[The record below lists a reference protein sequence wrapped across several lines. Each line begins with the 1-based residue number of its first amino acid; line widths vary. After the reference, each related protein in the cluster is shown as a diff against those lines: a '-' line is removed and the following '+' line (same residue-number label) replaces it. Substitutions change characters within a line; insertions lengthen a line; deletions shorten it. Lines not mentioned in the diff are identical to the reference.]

1 MSAFSDFGVT
11 PEIVQAIEEMD
22 WLLPTDV
29 QSEAIPLILGGG
41 DVLIAAETGSGKTGA
56 FCLPILQIV
65 QETLVNQMEGKSIHT
80 PQKCTLNFWDREE
93 NMAISRDGLVCQ
105 SRDKNWQGCRSTWGV
120 VEEDRYYYEATITD
134 EGLCRIGWST
144 LEGRLELGKD
154 DMGYGFGGTG
164 KKSFNSQFDDYGEK
178 FGKND
183 TLGCYLDL
191 CSKEISYSKNGK
203 DLGIAFRIDK
213 DLIGSPFFP
222 ACTIKNAEL
231 TFNFG
236 DKEFK
241 SDLAEGY
248 KGVSKSKHV
257 SSQFTEFSQKSE
269 KPKTKRRSPLC
280 LILEPS
286 RELAH
291 QTIDQIMLFKRYL
304 SNPEVKELAIVGGD
318 SAKVQMEKLGQ
329 GVDIVC
335 GTPGRL
341 DDLISTGV
349 LSLEQIKFLV
359 LDEADGLLSQG
370 HGEVIDKIHNMV
382 PKVLSSLY
390 IESLSGFYLRRGIR
404 PKAYDFK

>member
-29 QSEAIPLILGGG
+29 QAEAIPLILGGG

-65 QETLVNQMEGKSIHT
+65 QETLVNQLEGKSTHT
-80 PQKCTLNFWDREE
+80 PQRCTMNFWDRDE

-105 SRDKNWQGCRSTWGV
+105 SRDKFWQGCRCTWGV
-120 VEEDRYYYEATITD
+120 LQEGRYYYESMVTD

-144 LEGRLELGKD
+144 QDGRLELGKD
-154 DMGYGFGGTG
+154 DLGYGFGGTG
-164 KKSFNSQFDDYGEK
+164 KKSYNSQFDEYGEK

-191 CSKEISYSKNGK
+191 LSKEISYSKNGK

-213 DLIGSPFFP
+213 DLIGCPFFP

-231 TFNFG
+231 SFNFG

-241 SDLAEGY
+241 HDLPEGY
-248 KGVSKSKHV
+248 KGISKSKHV
-257 SSQFTEFSQKSE
+257 SSKYTEFSQKPTRSHPD
-269 KPKTKRRSPLC
+269 KRSPIG

-291 QTIDQIMLFKRYL
+291 QTIDQIMLFKRHM
-304 SNPEVKELAIVGGD
+304 SHPEVRELAIVGGD
-318 SAKVQMEKLGQ
+318 SAKHQMEKLGQ

-341 DDLISTGV
+341 GDLISTGV
-349 LSLEQIKFLV
+349 LSLEQIKLLV

-370 HGEVIDKIHNMV
+370 HGEVIDKIHSLI
-382 PKVLSSLY
+382 PKVLTNL
-390 IESLSGFYLRRGIR
+390 
-404 PKAYDFK
+404 